1 MAVTQPGDLHLRWIE
16 GVNAGDLEGVAALYE
31 PTSSFVVE
39 PGRTVTG
46 LEAVREA
53 LGGLFAIKARGTL
66 DPRAVIEAGDL
77 ALLISRWE
85 LTGESEEGEAIP
97 LAGQTADVV
106 RRQADGTWLFAID
119 NPWGDAA
126 VS

>member
-1 MAVTQPGDLHLRWIE
+1 MAITQPGDLHLRWIE
-16 GVNAGDLEGVAALYE
+16 GVNAGDFEGVAALYE
-31 PTSSFVVE
+31 PTSSFVAE

-46 LEAVREA
+46 IDAVREA
-53 LGGLFAIKARGTL
+53 LSGLFAIQARGTL
-66 DPRAVIEAGDL
+66 DPLAVIEAGDL
-77 ALLISRWE
+77 ALLISRWT
-85 LTGESEEGEAIP
+85 LTGEAANGEAIS

-126 VS
+126 VP